1 MTKFAS
7 ADILILNLKKR
18 GGEGMRNI
26 NNKQLASFK
35 IQCSDCGWDKFV
47 ILNRE
52 DLTSEQVI
60 RAKCDRCG
68 LGLVARL
75 TKREINFSYEER
87 VTN

>member
-18 GGEGMRNI
+18 GGEGM

-47 ILNRE
+47 IL
-52 DLTSEQVI
+52 DKVDSLKEQVI

-68 LGLVARL
+68 LGLEARL